1 MQEPELRAQMRHFVD
16 QCIRIREKRGLTESE
31 VARRM
36 YTSSGHVMKLES
48 NRADV
53 RLSTLLRYADAIG
66 ATVSIN
72 LQEGHRP
79 E

>member
-1 MQEPELRAQMRHFVD
+1 MQEQVLRAQMRHFAD

-36 YTSSGHVMKLES
+36 YTSSGHIMKLES

-66 ATVSIN
+66 AEVHIE
-72 LQEGHRP
+72 LQERP
-79 E
+79 QPE

>member
-1 MQEPELRAQMRHFVD
+1 MQEPELRTQMRHFAD
-16 QCIRIREKRGLTESE
+16 QCVRIREKNGLTESE

-36 YTSSGHVMKLES
+36 YTTSGHVMKLES

-66 ATVSIN
+66 ATIEIH
-72 LQEGHRP
+72 LQERHRP

>member
-1 MQEPELRAQMRHFVD
+1 MQEQVLRAQMRHFAD

-36 YTSSGHVMKLES
+36 YTSSGHIMKLES

-53 RLSTLLRYADAIG
+53 RLSTLLRYADAVG
-66 ATVSIN
+66 AEVHIE
-72 LQEGHRP
+72 LQERP
-79 E
+79 HPE